1 MGRKKKFQVK
11 ISETPPLL
19 LVIHLPL
26 VLPHAI
32 VSAHV
37 AMNAR
42 EGFATR
48 KRVARAETTDR
59 TGPGRARQ
67 CQAQPDPTRP
77 DP

>member
-1 MGRKKKFQVK
+1 MGRNSTSK
-11 ISETPPLL
+11 SPRRRPLL
-19 LVIHLPL
+19 LVIHLRL

-59 TGPGRARQ
+59 TGPAGQ
-67 CQAQPDPTRP
+67 CQAQPDATRP
-77 DP
+77 VLRNW